1 MFTEPYLLD
10 MTSRR
15 DTVRALAGIAALPLV
30 GKIGLYDLAD
40 IGRRAHALTDAGDK
54 DSAPL
59 RALTA
64 AEFEAVTQAAEHII
78 PRTSTPGATDAKVA
92 NFIDVMMA
100 DWYDPKER
108 DRFKYGLKELDTRA
122 TVLMGSPF
130 TQLAPA
136 KQVELLEMLDQE
148 YQTLRREP
156 AEHADERWFATLK
169 YLTIWGYYTSRV
181 GIEQELKQQLVAG
194 HYDGNAPY

>member
-1 MFTEPYLLD
+1 

-15 DTVRALAGIAALPLV
+15 DTVRALAGIAALPLM
-30 GKIGLYDLAD
+30 GKLGLYDLAD
-40 IGRRAHALTDAGDK
+40 IGRRAHAIVDSAGR

-64 AEFEAVTQAAEHII
+64 AEFEVVTQAAEHII
-78 PRTSTPGATDAKVA
+78 PRTDTPGATDAKVA

-122 TVLMGSPF
+122 TVLSGSPF
-130 TQLAPA
+130 TRLTPA
-136 KQVELLEMLDQE
+136 KQIQLLEILDQE
-148 YQTLRREP
+148 YQTLRKEP

-169 YLTIWGYYTSRV
+169 FLTIWGYYTSRV
-181 GIEQELKQQLVAG
+181 GIEQELKQQVVAG
-194 HYDGNAPY
+194 HYDGNVPY